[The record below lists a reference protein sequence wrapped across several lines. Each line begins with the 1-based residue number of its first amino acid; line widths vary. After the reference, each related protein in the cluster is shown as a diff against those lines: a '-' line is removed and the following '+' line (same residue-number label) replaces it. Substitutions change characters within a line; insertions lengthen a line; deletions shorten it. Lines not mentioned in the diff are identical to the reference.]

1 MMHER
6 ARDEGHWPSSRMASR
21 TSFRDMQFAPRRP
34 TARLTENRMFDWL
47 ETQLRSRL

>member
-1 MMHER
+1 LNAR
-6 ARDEGHWPSSRMASR
+6 AEVVGLTAQEGAALYC
-21 TSFRDMQFAPRRP
+21 QP